1 MAALIIGV
9 IVAGLGIGALVSAFQ
24 NRAAVPDL
32 GPTSIPAVT
41 PVPQPSAPAPVITL
55 PPTAPPPVPTL
66 TPKPAPTHSP
76 KPKPSH
82 TPAAAPTQAGAS
94 PSPAHSAVPLTLAS
108 AKPVLA
114 ASPEPPAVHPAP
126 VPTRPAVAAAVP
138 GEPAAA
144 VVRRYLDDLIAGDEA
159 GAYAALGG
167 TRSDR
172 SLDLK
177 EEAFL
182 TKDARIT
189 SVHVNGT
196 DATGST
202 VDAEITT
209 GRGSYVASF
218 HVTTGPNGSIIN
230 QHDYIKI

>member
-1 MAALIIGV
+1 MAALIVGV

-24 NRAAVPDL
+24 NRAAGPDQ

-41 PVPQPSAPAPVITL
+41 PVPQPAAPAPVLTL
-55 PPTAPPPVPTL
+55 PPTAPPTVPAPTP
-66 TPKPAPTHSP
+66 TPAPKPTPTHSP
-76 KPKPSH
+76 KPTPKPA
-82 TPAAAPTQAGAS
+82 PAATASAMPTAAAT
-94 PSPAHSAVPLTLAS
+94 PVPPLHSAAPS
-108 AKPVLA
+108 APQVL
-114 ASPEPPAVHPAP
+114 HPAP
-126 VPTRPAVAAAVP
+126 AATVRAAPAAVP

-144 VVRRYLDDLIAGDEA
+144 LVRRYLDDLIAGDEA

-167 TRSDR
+167 TRADR

-182 TKDARIT
+182 SKDARIT
-189 SVHVNGT
+189 SVHVSGA

-209 GRGSYVASF
+209 GRGSYVATF